1 MMREKKSQE
10 GTEEEGPRTSV
21 MVAANMSWTA
31 PSVYFNK
38 ISSLAFFYLKSYI
51 LVRFIMVLQQNN
63 K

>member
-10 GTEEEGPRTSV
+10 STEEGPRTSV
-21 MVAANMSWTA
+21 MAAADMSWTA

-51 LVRFIMVLQQNN
+51 FG
-63 K
+63 